1 MEFSKLG
8 GVTML
13 LLGLGL
19 VEDDAIGAWDKWVSK
34 LGIYGVKIQDLGGF
48 GWKLMDESE
57 GYVLEMINGIFKR
70 NIISDHCLT
79 KKEGRLT

>member
-13 LLGLGL
+13 LLGLGV
-19 VEDDAIGAWDKWVSK
+19 VEDDAIGAWEKWVLKILVGLMKSSK

-57 GYVLEMINGIFKR
+57 GYVLEMING
-70 NIISDHCLT
+70 
-79 KKEGRLT
+79 

>member
-57 GYVLEMINGIFKR
+57 GYVLEMINW
-70 NIISDHCLT
+70 
-79 KKEGRLT
+79 

>member
-13 LLGLGL
+13 LLRLGL
-19 VEDDAIGAWDKWVSK
+19 VEDDAIGAWEKWVLKILVGLMKSLK

-57 GYVLEMINGIFKR
+57 GYVLEMING
-70 NIISDHCLT
+70 
-79 KKEGRLT
+79 